1 MECPMLD
8 KDGTRS
14 KSGPGLKARRTHG
27 TGVAGWLAA
36 IATVMSLL
44 FLAPAFAQTHQH
56 GVAAT
61 DTAQTQ
67 TEPATPVAEQAA
79 PDPAAA
85 GASASVSYHNPTTFT
100 LKTGIATGRMV
111 YIGVG
116 GDINGQVNPTLMVHE
131 GELVQINLIN
141 GEGAEHDV
149 VIDQYGARSS
159 IVVGKNASSTF
170 SFTAGKVGEFAYFCS
185 IAGHRQAGMEGLIQ
199 VMAGPREAMA
209 SDAADVVRDPADLP
223 GPIGQRAPKVVKVD
237 LETVE
242 LIGKLDDGTT
252 YTYWTFGSKIPGP
265 FVRVRVGDTVE
276 VHLKNAADSVMAHS
290 VDFHAATG
298 PGGGAHATQT
308 DPGNE
313 TVVTFKALKPG
324 IYVYHCATPSVA
336 HHITSGMYGLILVEP
351 EGGLPQVDREFYV
364 MQGELYTV
372 EPFGTQG
379 EMEMDYD
386 KLISERPEYFLFN
399 GAVGSLTKTHPLYA
413 SAGETV
419 RIFFGVGGPNFTSSF
434 HVIGEIFDSVY
445 SMGSIISP
453 PIQGVQTV
461 TVPPGGATIVDF
473 KIDRGGHYVL
483 VDHALSR
490 AERGLAGYLIVDGPE
505 DDDIMHSGPA
515 EEPAK

>member
-1 MECPMLD
+1 MLRKTQTRPGGGRD
-8 KDGTRS
+8 THPDGPLPLTAWLQKGR
-14 KSGPGLKARRTHG
+14 L
-27 TGVAGWLAA
+27 LAA
-36 IATVMSLL
+36 AVALLSSLAL
-44 FLAPAFAQTHQH
+44 TPAFAQSHQH
-56 GVAAT
+56 GQTAPNAPAAQAEPAKPAIEPAAT
-61 DTAQTQ
+61 DVKTA
-67 TEPATPVAEQAA
+67 
-79 PDPAAA
+79 
-85 GASASVSYHNPTTFT
+85 ASAPIVSYHAPMTFT

-116 GDINGQVNPTLMVHE
+116 GTIDGKINPTLMVHE
-131 GELVQINLIN
+131 GELIQINLIN

-149 VIDQYGARSS
+149 VVDQYPARSAV
-159 IVVGKNASSTF
+159 VVGKNASTTI
-170 SFTAGKVGEFAYFCS
+170 SFLASKVGEFAYFCS

-223 GPIGQRAPKVVKVD
+223 GPIGQRPPKVVKVD

-242 LIGKLDDGTT
+242 LVGRLDDGTT
-252 YTYWTFGSKIPGP
+252 YTYWTFNSKVPGP
-265 FVRVRVGDTVE
+265 FLRVRVGDTVE
-276 VHLKNAADSVMAHS
+276 VHVKNPADSVMAHS

-298 PGGGAHATQT
+298 PGGGAHTTQT
-308 DPGNE
+308 DPGAE

-324 IYVYHCATPSVA
+324 IFVYHCATPSVA

-372 EPFGTQG
+372 EPFGTNGVQ
-379 EMEMDYD
+379 EMDYD

-413 SAGETV
+413 NVGETV

-434 HVIGEIFDSVY
+434 HVIGEIFDNVY
-445 SMGSIISP
+445 SMGSVTSP
-453 PIQGVQTV
+453 PITGVQTV
-461 TVPPGGATIVDF
+461 TVAPGGATIVDF
-473 KIDRGGHYVL
+473 KLDRGGNYVL

-490 AERGLAGYLIVDGPE
+490 AERGLAGHLIVDGPE
-505 DDDIMHSGPA
+505 NDAIMHAGPA
-515 EEPAK
+515 DAPAE

>member
-1 MECPMLD
+1 MADMNE
-8 KDGTRS
+8 TRRGS
-14 KSGPGLKARRTHG
+14 PPAD
-27 TGVAGWLAA
+27 VAAPAPSMNRLSRAVRYVRAAALAA
-36 IATVMSLL
+36 
-44 FLAPAFAQTHQH
+44 AFAIASAGFQPPALAQSHDH
-56 GVAAT
+56 GAAPEAAT
-61 DTAQTQ
+61 TS
-67 TEPATPVAEQAA
+67 AEAE
-79 PDPAAA
+79 AAA
-85 GASASVSYHNPTTFT
+85 ETASNLPVVSYHNATIFT
-100 LKTGIATGRMV
+100 LRTGIAGGRMV

-116 GDINGQVNPTLMVHE
+116 GDIDGEINPTLMVHE

-149 VIDQYGARSS
+149 VIDQYAARSA
-159 IVVGKNASSTF
+159 IVIGKNASTTF
-170 SFTAGKVGEFAYFCS
+170 SFTANKVGEFAYFCS
-185 IAGHRQAGMEGLIQ
+185 VAGHRAAGMEGLIH
-199 VMAGPREAMA
+199 VMPGPREAM
-209 SDAADVVRDPADLP
+209 DTEGADIVRDPADLP
-223 GPIGQRAPKVVKVD
+223 GPIAQRQPQVVRVD

-242 LIGKLDDGTT
+242 LEGRLDDGTS
-252 YTYWTFGSKIPGP
+252 YVYWTFNGKVPGP

-276 VHLKNAADSVMAHS
+276 VHISNPEDSIMMHS

-298 PGGGAHATQT
+298 PGGGADFTQII
-308 DPGNE
+308 PGE
-313 TVVTFKALKPG
+313 EAVVTFKALKPG

-379 EMEMDYD
+379 LMEMDYD
-386 KLISERPEYFLFN
+386 KLLSERPEYFLFN
-399 GAVGSLTKTHPLYA
+399 GSVGALTKSHPLYA
-413 SAGETV
+413 NAGETV

-434 HVIGEIFDSVY
+434 HVIGEIFDHVYALGSV
-445 SMGSIISP
+445 MSP
-453 PIQGVQTV
+453 PLMGVQTV

-505 DDDIMHSGPA
+505 NDDIMHAGPA
-515 EEPAK
+515 DAPAE

>member
-1 MECPMLD
+1 MLEHQ
-8 KDGTRS
+8 KWRPERNPGQT
-14 KSGPGLKARRTHG
+14 SGRKARQDRPGLRKRG
-27 TGVAGWLAA
+27 GGWLA
-36 IATVMSLL
+36 IAAACASLL
-44 FLAPAFAQTHQH
+44 FLSPASAQTETAPAA
-56 GVAAT
+56 
-61 DTAQTQ
+61 
-67 TEPATPVAEQAA
+67 EPAPATTGG
-79 PDPAAA
+79 AAA
-85 GASASVSYHNPTTFT
+85 QSYHSATIFT
-100 LKTGIATGRMV
+100 LKTGIAEGRMV

-149 VIDQYGARSS
+149 VIDQYAARSS
-159 IVVGKNASSTF
+159 IVVDKNASSTF
-170 SFTAGKVGEFAYFCS
+170 SFTASKVGEFSYFCS
-185 IAGHRQAGMEGLIQ
+185 IAGHREAGMEGLIR
-199 VMAGPREAMA
+199 VMPGQREAMS

-223 GPIGQRAPKVVKVD
+223 GPVGQRGPKVVKVD

-242 LIGKLDDGTT
+242 LVGKLDDGTT
-252 YTYWTFGSKIPGP
+252 YTYWTFNSKVPGP

-276 VHLKNAADSVMAHS
+276 VHLKNPADSVMAHS

-308 DPGNE
+308 DPGDE

-413 SAGETV
+413 NAGETV
-419 RIFFGVGGPNFTSSF
+419 RIYFGVGGPNFTSSF

-445 SMGSIISP
+445 SMGSVLSP
-453 PIQGVQTV
+453 PVQGVQTV
-461 TVPPGGATIVDF
+461 TVAPGGATIVDF

-505 DDDIMHSGPA
+505 DDDIMHAGPA
-515 EEPAK
+515 EQAAE

>member
-1 MECPMLD
+1 MLD
-8 KDGTRS
+8 KDRTRS
-14 KSGPGLKARRTHG
+14 ISGPGLTAHRTYG
-27 TGVAGWLAA
+27 AGVAGWLAA

-44 FLAPAFAQTHQH
+44 FPGPAFAQTHQH
-56 GVAAT
+56 EGATT
-61 DTAQTQ
+61 DTAQVQ
-67 TEPATPVAEQAA
+67 TEPAAPTAEQAA

-116 GDINGQVNPTLMVHE
+116 GNIDGLVNPTLMVHE

-149 VIDQYGARSS
+149 VIDQYAARSS

-199 VMAGPREAMA
+199 VMAGSREAMA

-242 LIGKLDDGTT
+242 LVGKLDDGTT
-252 YTYWTFGSKIPGP
+252 YTYWTFGAKVPGP

-276 VHLKNAADSVMAHS
+276 VHLKNPDDSVMAHS

-413 SAGETV
+413 NAGETV

-434 HVIGEIFDSVY
+434 HVIGEIFDNVY
-445 SMGSIISP
+445 SMGGIVSP

-461 TVPPGGATIVDF
+461 TVAPGGATIVDF
-473 KIDRGGHYVL
+473 KIDRGGNYVL

-505 DDDIMHSGPA
+505 NDDIMHAGPA

>member
-1 MECPMLD
+1 MLERGVI
-8 KDGTRS
+8 KPEAQAGPACVSINPGVRS
-14 KSGPGLKARRTHG
+14 RGRRLWFAA
-27 TGVAGWLAA
+27 VAAALSLFMTPALA
-36 IATVMSLL
+36 
-44 FLAPAFAQTHQH
+44 QEHQH
-56 GVAAT
+56 GSHTQSAQAETQSAQAETTTHDGSATKAA
-61 DTAQTQ
+61 
-67 TEPATPVAEQAA
+67 
-79 PDPAAA
+79 
-85 GASASVSYHNPTTFT
+85 ASVSYHAPTTFT
-100 LKTGIATGRMV
+100 LRTGIASGRMV

-116 GDINGQVNPTLMVHE
+116 GDIDGKINPTLMVHE
-131 GELVQINLIN
+131 GELVQVNLIN

-149 VIDQYGARSS
+149 VIDQYAARSS

-170 SFTAGKVGEFAYFCS
+170 SFTASKVGEFAYFCS

-199 VMAGPREAMA
+199 VMAGQREAMA
-209 SDAADVVRDPADLP
+209 TEGADIVRDPADLP
-223 GPIGQRAPKVVKVD
+223 GPIGQRKPQVVRFD

-242 LIGKLDDGTT
+242 LVGKLDDGTT
-252 YTYWTFGSKIPGP
+252 YTYWTFNSKVPGP
-265 FVRVRVGDTVE
+265 FLRVRVGDTVE

-372 EPFGTQG
+372 EPFGTRG

-386 KLISERPEYFLFN
+386 KLISERPEYFVFN
-399 GAVGSLTKTHPLYA
+399 GSVGALTTSHPLYA
-413 SAGETV
+413 NAGETV
-419 RIFFGVGGPNFTSSF
+419 RIFFGVGGPNYTSSF
-434 HVIGEIFDSVY
+434 HLIGEIFDHVYTLGSVT
-445 SMGSIISP
+445 SP
-453 PIQGVQTV
+453 PATNVQTV
-461 TVPPGGATIVDF
+461 SVPPGSATIVDF

-490 AERGLAGYLIVDGPE
+490 AERGLAGYLLVDGPE
-505 DDDIMHSGPA
+505 NDEIMHSGPA
-515 EEPAK
+515 DVPAQ

>member
-1 MECPMLD
+1 MFNKERMQPD
-8 KDGTRS
+8 T
-14 KSGPGLKARRTHG
+14 GPGIAGHG
-27 TGVAGWLAA
+27 THATGAAAWLA
-36 IATVMSLL
+36 IVFSIMSLL
-44 FLAPAFAQTHQH
+44 FLAPAFAQTDQH
-56 GVAAT
+56 GAAAT
-61 DTAQTQ
+61 ETAQAQ
-67 TEPATPVAEQAA
+67 TEPAAPVAEQAA
-79 PDPAAA
+79 PVA
-85 GASASVSYHNPTTFT
+85 GAAASVSYHNPTTFT

-111 YIGVG
+111 YVGVG
-116 GDINGQVNPTLMVHE
+116 GHIDGKINPTLMVHE

-149 VIDQYGARSS
+149 VIDQYAARSS

-242 LIGKLDDGTT
+242 LVGKLDNGTT
-252 YTYWTFGSKIPGP
+252 YTYWTFGSKVPGP

-276 VHLKNAADSVMAHS
+276 VHLKNPADSVMAHS

-413 SAGETV
+413 NAGETV

-434 HVIGEIFDSVY
+434 HVIGEIFDNVY
-445 SMGSIISP
+445 SMGSVISP

-461 TVPPGGATIVDF
+461 TVAPGGATIVDF
-473 KIDRGGHYVL
+473 KIDRGGNYVL

-505 DDDIMHSGPA
+505 DDDTMHSGPA
-515 EEPAK
+515 EGAAQ